1 MTMMM
6 MDVDDARGQGV
17 SSKDDDIVAQRTNW

>member
-1 MTMMM
+1 MAMM